1 MQKLIDQQNIKAV
14 SSVKLLRVEVDSK
27 LNFNLYISNI
37 CKSATNQLS
46 DMQILRNYLSF
57 DARKLLINSY
67 FISNFKYC
75 PLVWISSSTKSLT
88 RIQNLQKRTLPFLL
102 NNYVSSY
109 VQKCVEIN
117 KTINDLNKEQKELNL
132 DKITK

>member
-1 MQKLIDQQNIKAV
+1 M
-14 SSVKLLRVEVDSK
+14 EVDGK
-27 LNFNLYISNI
+27 LNFNLYVSNI

-67 FISNFKYC
+67 FISNFNYC
-75 PLVWISSSTKSLT
+75 PLVWISSSTKTLT

-102 NNYVSSY
+102 NDYVSSY
-109 VQKCVEIN
+109 ECVEIN
-117 KTINDLNKEQKELNL
+117 KTINDLNKEQKQLNL